1 LKVMIV
7 EDEMLLAMELQWEI
21 EAAGH
26 TVVGQAASGAQALEL
41 LETSPP
47 EFAFVDIQLQ
57 DGPRG
62 IDFGRALAER
72 SIPYVFV
79 SGNIKKLPPDFAG
92 AIGAIEKP
100 YTMNGISNALEYLS
114 AVIAGDEDRSPPA
127 SLVLAEDTLQINP
140 SKSVQ

>member
-1 LKVMIV
+1 MKVLIV
-7 EDEMLLAMELQWEI
+7 EDEMLLAMELQWEL

-26 TVVGQAASGAQALEL
+26 TVVGQAASGAQAMEL
-41 LETSPP
+41 LENSPP

-57 DGPRG
+57 DGPKG

-92 AIGAIEKP
+92 AMGAIEKP
-100 YTMNGISNALEYLS
+100 YTMNGIANALEYIS
-114 AVIAGDEDRSPPA
+114 AVVAGNQDRPPPA
-127 SLVLAEDTLQINP
+127 SLVLAVEYLQIN
-140 SKSVQ
+140 STKGI

>member
-1 LKVMIV
+1 
-7 EDEMLLAMELQWEI
+7 MLLAMELQWEL

-26 TVVGQAASGAQALEL
+26 TVVGQAASGAQAMEL
-41 LETSPP
+41 LENSPP

-57 DGPRG
+57 DGPKG

-92 AIGAIEKP
+92 AMGAIEKP
-100 YTMNGISNALEYLS
+100 YTMNGIANALEYIS
-114 AVIAGDEDRSPPA
+114 AVVAGNQDRPPPA
-127 SLVLAEDTLQINP
+127 SLVLAVEYLQIN
-140 SKSVQ
+140 STKGI